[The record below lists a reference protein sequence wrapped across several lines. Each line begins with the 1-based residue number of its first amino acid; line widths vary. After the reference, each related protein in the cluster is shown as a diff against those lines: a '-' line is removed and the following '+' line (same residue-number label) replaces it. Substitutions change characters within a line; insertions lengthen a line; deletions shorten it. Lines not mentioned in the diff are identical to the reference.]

1 MGEEFEPV
9 SLRSMIFSND
19 RALRRHRYESSI
31 MQSPDSIVSAT
42 RQALMA
48 NKKNLE
54 QIWKGN
60 GPQKPDPLSD
70 DDINILYDI
79 GVLGVTYPQS
89 LFNTLWFNNAICLGL
104 CRHQEYYNLCWGVF
118 HDIKTLM
125 PQNIYN
131 ITRNKQKRTMR

>member
-31 MQSPDSIVSAT
+31 MQSPDSIFTAT
-42 RQALMA
+42 RQALIA

-60 GPQKPDPLSD
+60 GPQKADPLSD
-70 DDINILYDI
+70 DDI
-79 GVLGVTYPQS
+79 GVLGVTSPQS
-89 LFNTLWFNNAICLGL
+89 LLNTVWFNIAIHLGL
-104 CRHQEYYNLCWGVF
+104 CRHQEHYNLCWGYF
-118 HDIKTLM
+118 
-125 PQNIYN
+125 
-131 ITRNKQKRTMR
+131 IT

>member
-1 MGEEFEPV
+1 
-9 SLRSMIFSND
+9 
-19 RALRRHRYESSI
+19 

-70 DDINILYDI
+70 DDINILYDS
-79 GVLGVTYPQS
+79 GPSVAVEHS
-89 LFNTLWFNNAICLGL
+89 M
-104 CRHQEYYNLCWGVF
+104 V
-118 HDIKTLM
+118 
-125 PQNIYN
+125 
-131 ITRNKQKRTMR
+131 